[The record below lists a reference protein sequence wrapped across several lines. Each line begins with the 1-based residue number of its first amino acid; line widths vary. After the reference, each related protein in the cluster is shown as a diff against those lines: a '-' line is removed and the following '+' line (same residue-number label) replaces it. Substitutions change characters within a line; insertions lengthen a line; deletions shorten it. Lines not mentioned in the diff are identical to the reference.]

1 LLSHRPLLTFGDGRP
16 VHGVN
21 SLLRPYYLSA
31 VDRAFW
37 NEDLTMVHAWHDVS
51 PGNELPRDFQAVIEI
66 PLGSNVKYELDKATG
81 LLKVDRIIHSAVF
94 YPANY
99 GFIPQTYAED
109 NDPLDVLVLCQEP
122 VQPLALI
129 KARAIGLMTMIDS
142 GASDDKVIA
151 VATND
156 PEFSDYLEARDL
168 PPHRLLVLRRFFQD
182 YKQLEGKQ
190 VQVEEI
196 RPAYAALAVIEKSLA
211 NYQQNRERLMNNGGQ

>member
-1 LLSHRPLLTFGDGRP
+1 ML
-16 VHGVN
+16 
-21 SLLRPYYLSA
+21 
-31 VDRAFW
+31 
-37 NEDLTMVHAWHDVS
+37 HAWHDVS
-51 PGNELPRDFQAVIEI
+51 PGDDLPRDFQAVIEI
-66 PLGSNVKYELDKATG
+66 PLGSNVKYELDKPSG

-129 KARAIGLMTMIDS
+129 HARAIGLMTMVDS
-142 GASDDKVIA
+142 GASDDKIIA

-156 PEFSDYLEARDL
+156 PEFNSYIEARDL

-190 VQVEEI
+190 VQVDEI
-196 RPAYAALAVIEKSLA
+196 RPAYAALTVIERALTSSQEKREQLLA
-211 NYQQNRERLMNNGGQ
+211 KYAR